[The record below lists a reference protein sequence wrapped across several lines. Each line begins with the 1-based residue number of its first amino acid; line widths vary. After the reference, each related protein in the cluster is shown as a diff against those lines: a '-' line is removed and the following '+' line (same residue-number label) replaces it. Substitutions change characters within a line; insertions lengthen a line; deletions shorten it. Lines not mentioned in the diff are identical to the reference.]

1 MKKIFTLFLGL
12 VVALGVIAAP
22 QAKQLKNVKISHKSE
37 LKIKD
42 AQKRSPRKIKLDG
55 EPSAVID
62 INCTN
67 LQLEDFYG
75 LMYILS
81 ASNEQFEVEAYLS
94 PEEDVYTTYSSEAEN
109 ISMYITD
116 LSTDED
122 LSVSAEGELKKADDG
137 SLTFVGTAIDENNRQ
152 FNLNFSYVLPEAKDT
167 INLEFN
173 EPISVLYYG
182 ESEDYYIVA
191 SNEQTGWTAI
201 LDIFTDEFEGSFT
214 TEDFDDYYTY
224 LVHIEGVDTTYFEML
239 AAQAD
244 IVTTDNGALL
254 NVGILADDQ
263 NFYQFNLTYIKP
275 QAKDTVTVEI
285 LDAELDE
292 SYLEWYGF
300 TALAGMTADE
310 SILLTIAVPG
320 EFENG
325 EFTSHDLYTGYSTV
339 AVADDEFAFVDGTFK
354 VTVADTLIRVEG
366 SLLAQNDILYN
377 FVLQQ
382 TIVPI
387 VAKDTIRIDFKEL
400 GTQRYYSD
408 TEDFYLVASNEN
420 YLITLDIFTDEL
432 PGTYETDDFDML
444 YTGLYKINGNDTT
457 EYEILN
463 VSAEIVATEQGGRVT
478 TQFLASD
485 SLFYIATFEYEV
497 FQEADT
503 VNITVSNGELNDLIS
518 DMGAFQVLGISDDD
532 NYMLSLVIESQQ
544 LDGEY
549 TVENLIYPG
558 EYTYIYNNN
567 GSFLFVDGTISVK
580 QDGTKLTVDA
590 ELTASNGVVY
600 IIHFVADTTTALVNV
615 EGINKLGNIQKV
627 IENGNVYIIK
637 DGVKYNTLGKI
648 VE

>member
-1 MKKIFTLFLGL
+1 MKKIFTLILGL

-22 QAKQLKNVKISHKSE
+22 QAKQLKNAKISHKSE

-67 LQLEDFYG
+67 LNLEDFYG
-75 LMYILS
+75 MMYILS
-81 ASNEQFEVEAYLS
+81 ASNEQYEVEAYLS

-254 NVGILADDQ
+254 NVGILADDE

-285 LDAELDE
+285 LDAKLDE
-292 SYLEWYGF
+292 SYLELYGF
-300 TALAGMTADE
+300 TALAGKTADE

-366 SLLAQNDILYN
+366 SLLAQNEILYN

-432 PGTYETDDFDML
+432 PGTYETDDFDMR

-457 EYEILN
+457 DYEILN
-463 VSAEIVATEQGGRVT
+463 VSAEIVATEQGGRVR

-485 SLFYIATFEYEV
+485 SLFYIATFEYEI

-503 VNITVSNGELNDLIS
+503 VNITVSNGKLNDLIS
-518 DMGAFQVLGISDDD
+518 DMGAFQVLGISDDQ
-532 NYMLSLVIESQQ
+532 NYTLSLVIESQQ

-549 TVENLIYPG
+549 TVENLIYQG
-558 EYTYIYNNN
+558 EYTYIYNKN
-567 GSFLFVDGTISVK
+567 GSFLFVDGKISVK
-580 QDGTKLTVDA
+580 QDGTKLIVDA